1 MQESEKTPAIVGG
14 FSLAGT
20 RGVKYNRAMKISEQL
35 LEDMKSSMKAGDTE
49 RTGVLRLLRGAL
61 KNDEIKQG
69 HVLNEDEAMKVLVRE
84 AKQRRDS
91 IDAYKSAGRDD
102 LVAVEEAELKIIS
115 EYLPKAMTEDEIVA
129 VVDEVVASLGAN
141 SPAQMGQVIGAV
153 MAKVGAAA
161 DGATVSRLVRARL
174 AA

>member
-1 MQESEKTPAIVGG
+1 MTISEK
-14 FSLAGT
+14 
-20 RGVKYNRAMKISEQL
+20 L
-35 LEDMKSSMKAGDTE
+35 LEDMKTSMKAGDTE

-69 HVLNEDEAMKVLVRE
+69 HPLSEDEAMKVLVRE

-91 IDAYKSAGRDD
+91 IEAYKTAGRDD
-102 LVAVEEAELKIIS
+102 LVAVEESELKVIS
-115 EYLPKAMTEDEIVA
+115 EFLPKAMTEDEIA
-129 VVDEVVASLGAN
+129 KVVDEVVTQLGAS

-161 DGATVSRLVRARL
+161 DGGTVSKLVRARL